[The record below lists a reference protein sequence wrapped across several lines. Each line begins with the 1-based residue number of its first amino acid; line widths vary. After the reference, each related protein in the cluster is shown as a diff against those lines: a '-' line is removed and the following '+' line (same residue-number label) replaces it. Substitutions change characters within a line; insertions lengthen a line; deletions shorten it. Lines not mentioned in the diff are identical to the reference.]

1 MGKCKFLKQKKQV
14 QINGEWVDT
23 RSYRYILYCDG
34 SIPCVTIKGD
44 PNILYHIFYCNINNP
59 YTEYCKEIRLDSS
72 GNGYIEFES
81 DDSIY
86 KIQPYTVSSLLFKAE
101 IKGCNVSGFAGLEL
115 NTLTV
120 SCSTYCRPNLDRV
133 FYNNSPNLRHLIFKG
148 FDTSNATT
156 MSSMFENCSGL
167 TSLDVRNFN
176 TSKVTSMN
184 SMFGGCSGLTSLD
197 VSSFDTSNVT
207 DMGKMFYGCSGLTSL
222 DVSSFDTSNVTDM
235 NHMFYRCRKL
245 TTLDVGN
252 FNTSNVTNM
261 LGMFDGCTGLTSLD
275 LSHFNTSN
283 VVEMSEMFY
292 DCEALT
298 SLDLS
303 NFDTSNVT
311 QIPQMFHYCYNL
323 QTLDL
328 SGWDLTNLR
337 VIGGWP
343 PTKGLF
349 TYCES
354 LNLIYMRG
362 CNQNTIDKIKSALDS
377 AGILDQVTII
387 T

>member
-34 SIPCVTIKGD
+34 SIPCVIIKGD
-44 PNILYHIFYCNINNP
+44 PNIIYHIFYCNINNP
-59 YTEYCKEIRLDSS
+59 STEYCKEIILDSS
-72 GNGYIEFES
+72 GNGYAEFES

-86 KIQPYTVSSLLFKAE
+86 RIQPYTVSTIFYKAE
-101 IKGCNVSGFAGLEL
+101 IKGCNVSGFAGLQL

-133 FYNNSPNLRHLIFKG
+133 FSNSTDLRHLTFKG
-148 FDTSNATT
+148 FETSNATT

-176 TSKVTSMN
+176 TSKVTNMN
-184 SMFGGCSGLTSLD
+184 SMFGGCSGLTSIDVSNFNTSNVTDMNYMFGGCSGLTSLD

-207 DMGKMFYGCSGLTSL
+207 DMGCMFYHCRKLTTLDVGNFNTSKVTNMIGMFDGCIGLTSL
-222 DVSSFDTSNVTDM
+222 DVSSFDTSNVVDM
-235 NHMFYRCRKL
+235 SEMFYGCEAL
-245 TTLDVGN
+245 TSLNLSN
-252 FNTSNVTNM
+252 FNTSNVT
-261 LGMFDGCTGLTSLD
+261 
-275 LSHFNTSN
+275 
-283 VVEMSEMFY
+283 
-292 DCEALT
+292 
-298 SLDLS
+298 
-303 NFDTSNVT
+303 
-311 QIPQMFHYCYNL
+311 QIAQMFHYCENL

-337 VIGGWP
+337 VIGGWH
-343 PTKGLF
+343 PTSGLF
-349 TYCES
+349 TYCKS

-362 CNQNTIDKIKSALDS
+362 CNQNTIDIIKSELS
-377 AGILDQVTII
+377 SVGIQDQVTII

>member
-86 KIQPYTVSSLLFKAE
+86 QIQPYTVSSLLFKAE

-207 DMGKMFYGCSGLTSL
+207 DM
-222 DVSSFDTSNVTDM
+222 

-261 LGMFDGCTGLTSLD
+261 LGMFEGCTGLTSLD

-311 QIPQMFHYCYNL
+311 QIPQMFLYCYNL

>member
-59 YTEYCKEIRLDSS
+59 STEYCKEIRLDSS

-86 KIQPYTVSSLLFKAE
+86 RIQAYTVSSLLFKAE

-133 FYNNSPNLRHLIFKG
+133 FSNSTNLRHLIFKG

-156 MSSMFENCSGL
+156 MSYMF
-167 TSLDVRNFN
+167 D
-176 TSKVTSMN
+176 
-184 SMFGGCSGLTSLD
+184 GCSGLTSLD
-197 VSSFDTSNVT
+197 VSSFDTSKVTNMNSMFGGCSGITSLDVSNFNTSNVT
-207 DMGKMFYGCSGLTSL
+207 NMSRMFGGCSGLTSF

-235 NHMFYRCRKL
+235 SEMFYGCENL
-245 TTLDVGN
+245 TSLNLSN
-252 FNTSNVTNM
+252 FNTSNVT
-261 LGMFDGCTGLTSLD
+261 
-275 LSHFNTSN
+275 
-283 VVEMSEMFY
+283 
-292 DCEALT
+292 
-298 SLDLS
+298 
-303 NFDTSNVT
+303 
-311 QIPQMFHYCYNL
+311 QIEQMFHYCDNL

-337 VIGGWP
+337 GNWP
-343 PTKGLF
+343 PTYELF
-349 TYCES
+349 RYCKS

-362 CNQNTIDKIKSALDS
+362 CNQNTIDKINSAL
-377 AGILDQVTII
+377 GNVGLQNKVTII

>member
-34 SIPCVTIKGD
+34 SVPCVTIKGD
-44 PNILYHIFYCNINNP
+44 PNILYHIFYCNINNRS
-59 YTEYCKEIRLDSS
+59 TEYCKEIRLDSS

-86 KIQPYTVSSLLFKAE
+86 RIQPYTVSSLLFKAE
-101 IKGCNVSGFAGLEL
+101 IKGCNVSGFGGLTL

-120 SCSTYCRPNLDRV
+120 SCSTYCRPNLDIV
-133 FYNNSPNLRHLIFKG
+133 FSNSTDLRHLIFKG
-148 FDTSNATT
+148 FETSNATT

-167 TSLDVRNFN
+167 TSLDVSSFD
-176 TSKVTSMN
+176 TSNVTDMN

-197 VSSFDTSNVT
+197 VSNFNTSKVT
-207 DMGKMFYGCSGLTSL
+207 DMNSMFRGCSGLTSL

-235 NHMFYRCRKL
+235 NHIFYRCRKL
-245 TTLDVGN
+245 TSLDVGN

-261 LGMFDGCTGLTSLD
+261 IGMFRGCSGLKSLD
-275 LSHFNTSN
+275 VSKFKTSN
-283 VVEMSEMFY
+283 VVDMSEMFY
-292 DCEALT
+292 GCSSLT
-298 SLDLS
+298 YLNLS
-303 NFDTSNVT
+303 NFNTSNVT
-311 QIPQMFHYCYNL
+311 QIEQMFHYCDNL

-328 SGWDLTNLR
+328 SGWDLTNLK
-337 VIGGWP
+337 VVGQLH
-343 PTKGLF
+343 PTYGLF
-349 TYCES
+349 TYCKS

-362 CNQNTIDKIKSALDS
+362 CNQNTIDKIKSALTE
-377 AGILDQVTII
+377 ARIQDQVTII
-387 T
+387 TE

>member
-44 PNILYHIFYCNINNP
+44 PNILYHINYCNINNP
-59 YTEYCKEIRLDSS
+59 STEYYKKIRLDSS

-81 DDSIY
+81 DDIIY
-86 KIQPYTVSSLLFKAE
+86 RIQPCTVSSFLFKAE
-101 IKGCNVSGFAGLEL
+101 IKGCNVSGFGGLEL

-133 FYNNSPNLRHLIFKG
+133 FSNCTDLRHLIFKG
-148 FDTSNATT
+148 FETSNATT

-176 TSKVTSMN
+176 TSKVTNMNRMFTGCSGLTSLDLSNFNTSKVTDMN

-207 DMGKMFYGCSGLTSL
+207 DMYS
-222 DVSSFDTSNVTDM
+222 
-235 NHMFYRCRKL
+235 MFYRCRKL

-261 LGMFDGCTGLTSLD
+261 NSMFDGCIGLTSLD
-275 LSHFNTSN
+275 VSSFDTSN
-283 VVEMSEMFY
+283 VVDMSEMFY
-292 DCEALT
+292 GCSRLT
-298 SLDLS
+298 YLNLS
-303 NFDTSNVT
+303 NFNTSNVT
-311 QIPQMFHYCYNL
+311 QISQMFHKCDNL

-337 VIGGWP
+337 VIGGWR
-343 PTKGLF
+343 PTSGLF
-349 TYCES
+349 TYCKS

-362 CNQNTIDKIKSALDS
+362 CNQNTIDKIKSALKEVE
-377 AGILDQVTII
+377 IQDQVTII
-387 T
+387 TE

>member
-59 YTEYCKEIRLDSS
+59 STEYCKEIRLDSS

-86 KIQPYTVSSLLFKAE
+86 RIQSYSVSSLLFKAE
-101 IKGCNVSGFAGLEL
+101 IKGCNVSGFGGLEL
-115 NTLTV
+115 KTLTV

-133 FYNNSPNLRHLIFKG
+133 FSNSTDLRHLIFKG
-148 FDTSNATT
+148 FETSNATT

-167 TSLDVRNFN
+167 TSLDVSRFD
-176 TSKVTSMN
+176 TSKVTNMN
-184 SMFGGCSGLTSLD
+184 
-197 VSSFDTSNVT
+197 
-207 DMGKMFYGCSGLTSL
+207 K
-222 DVSSFDTSNVTDM
+222 
-235 NHMFYRCRKL
+235 MFYRCRKL

-252 FNTSNVTNM
+252 FNTSNVTSM
-261 LGMFDGCTGLTSLD
+261 IGMFDGCSGLKSLD
-275 LSHFNTSN
+275 VSNFNTSN
-283 VVEMSEMFY
+283 VVDMSEMFY
-292 DCEALT
+292 GCDNLT
-298 SLDLS
+298 SLNLS
-303 NFDTSNVT
+303 NFNTSNVT
-311 QIPQMFHYCYNL
+311 QIGQMFHYCDNL

-337 VIGGWP
+337 VIGNWR
-343 PTKGLF
+343 PTHGLF
-349 TYCES
+349 TYCKS

-362 CNQNTIDKIKSALDS
+362 CNQNTIDRIKSALNE
-377 AGILDQVTII
+377 ARILDQVTII
-387 T
+387 TE

>member
-23 RSYRYILYCDG
+23 RSYRYLLYCDG

-86 KIQPYTVSSLLFKAE
+86 EIKPYTVSSLFFKAE
-101 IKGCNVSGFAGLEL
+101 IKGCNVSGFGGLVL

-133 FYNNSPNLRHLIFKG
+133 FSNSTDLKHLIFKG
-148 FDTSNATT
+148 FETSNATT

-176 TSKVTSMN
+176 TSKVTNMDN
-184 SMFGGCSGLTSLD
+184 MFCGCSGLTSLD
-197 VSSFDTSNVT
+197 VSRFDTSKVT
-207 DMGKMFYGCSGLTSL
+207 
-222 DVSSFDTSNVTDM
+222 NM
-235 NHMFYRCRKL
+235 NKMFYRCRKL
-245 TTLDVGN
+245 TALDVGN
-252 FNTSNVTNM
+252 FNTSNVTSM
-261 LGMFDGCTGLTSLD
+261 IGMFDGCNGLKSLD
-275 LSHFNTSN
+275 VSRFNTSN
-283 VVEMSEMFY
+283 VVDMSVMFY
-292 DCEALT
+292 GCSGLI
-298 SLDLS
+298 SLDVT

-311 QIPQMFHYCYNL
+311 QIEQMFSRCDNL

-337 VIGGWP
+337 VIGGLP
-343 PTKGLF
+343 PTYALF
-349 TYCES
+349 SYCKS

-362 CNQNTIDKIKSALDS
+362 CNQNTIDKIKSALTEVE
-377 AGILDQVTII
+377 ILDQVTII
-387 T
+387 TE